1 MHSGPR
7 LDEASL
13 KMPFKMEDLILE
25 GHASTIGNRRLVLP
39 CLENRWVSGSGRIGA
54 ATQAVLI
61 ERRG

>member
-1 MHSGPR
+1 M
-7 LDEASL
+7 ASL

-39 CLENRWVSGSGRIGA
+39 CLENGWVSGSGRIGA

-61 ERRG
+61 EQRG